1 MRRTNSKE
9 VKTAFSSPLWGFLY
23 LILIK
28 VLHSVL
34 RLEFSSPLWGFLY
47 LILNTQMKKLQILFS
62 SPLWGFLYLIQFF
75 PANPFPWH
83 MFSSPLWGFL
93 YLMIMTT
100 HWMCVHYVL
109 VPSLGISLF
118 NKCRYC
124 IRCVLR
130 SSRPLSG
137 DFFI

>member
-1 MRRTNSKE
+1 MNYNT
-9 VKTAFSSPLWGFLY
+9 
-23 LILIK
+23 LIAELPA
-28 VLHSVL
+28 
-34 RLEFSSPLWGFLY
+34 EFSSPLWGFLY

-118 NKCRYC
+118 NKVAIILCK
-124 IRCVLR
+124 LSQAMF
-130 SSRPLSG
+130 SSPLWG
-137 DFFI
+137 FLYLIHGVFPL